1 MADAAELRSVFR
13 TFRDDEQAHLDAA
26 VERDAHKAPFYSG
39 LSFVVKAGCRS
50 AIWLCRRV

>member
-1 MADAAELRSVFR
+1 MADEAELRAVFR